1 MYNLRDKEL
10 LALKNRHALTG
21 NVLKGRNAAMKQKV
35 MQKIMNI
42 HWLIISICRLGTKGG
57 IPDRPQGRQMSIILM
72 KEQERHLSR
81 AGSKSVTKNEQKSN
95 IWVKWLC
102 IHTGCGIIPR
112 NIDMKGRLEWQIFFC
127 WGW

>member
-21 NVLKGRNAAMKQKV
+21 NVLKGKNAAMKQKV

-57 IPDRPQGRQMSIILM
+57 HSQQTSGKADVNNIN
-72 KEQERHLSR
+72 ER
-81 AGSKSVTKNEQKSN
+81 
-95 IWVKWLC
+95 
-102 IHTGCGIIPR
+102 TGTASFTGGIEECY
-112 NIDMKGRLEWQIFFC
+112 KK
-127 WGW
+127 